1 MRRVA
6 VVGTIRGMT
15 TAPPPAPAEP
25 TTRQL
30 AALAVPAVAVGVGCA
45 LILIGLSVLANKLQR
60 LLWTT
65 LPDWA
70 GVTADSRWWT
80 FGMLTAVG
88 VVVGLIVWK
97 MPGHAGPDPA
107 TTGLVAKP
115 LAPSVLPSL
124 ALVVVIGLAGG
135 VSLGP
140 ENPIIAINTALTVW
154 IVGRLWKQVPV
165 EVAVMLAASATI
177 GALFG
182 TPVAAALVFTEMAA
196 MHSGG
201 QLWNKLFAPL
211 VAAGAG
217 ALTMI
222 ALARPMLS
230 VEVPGYDNPA
240 LVDLVS
246 GSVIAILAALLCL
259 AAVYAFPVVHSAF
272 HRLPN
277 PLIAITA
284 GGALLGI
291 LGAIGGDLTL
301 FKGLDEM
308 KELTAVADGKTTGQL
323 ILITVVKLL
332 ALVIAA
338 SCGFRGGRIFPAVFI
353 GVGVGLVAHSAISGI
368 PLAVAIACGV
378 LGAVLVV
385 ARDGWIALFMGAT
398 VVADVRILPLLCIVI
413 LPLWLLVAKRPQM
426 IIPATALGPKATA

>member
-1 MRRVA
+1 MLNSA
-6 VVGTIRGMT
+6 
-15 TAPPPAPAEP
+15 TAESERTP

-30 AALAVPAVAVGVGCA
+30 AMLAVPAVAVGVGCA
-45 LILIGLSVLANKLQR
+45 LMLTGLSVLAGKLQK
-60 LLWTT
+60 LLWTS

-80 FGMLTAVG
+80 FGMLT
-88 VVVGLIVWK
+88 VVGLVVGLVVWK

-124 ALVVVIGLAGG
+124 ALVVVVGLAGG

-154 IVGRLWKQVPV
+154 IVGRLWKQVPT
-165 EVAVMLAASATI
+165 EVAVMLAAAATI

-196 MHSGG
+196 MHTGG

-222 ALARPMLS
+222 VLARPMLA

-246 GSVIAILAALLCL
+246 GTVIAVAAALLCL
-259 AAVYAFPVVHSAF
+259 AAVYAFPVLHSFF

-277 PLIAITA
+277 PLISITA
-284 GGALLGI
+284 GGVLLGV
-291 LGAIGGDLTL
+291 LGAIGGPLTL

-308 KELTAVADGKTTGQL
+308 KELTAVADDKSTAQL
-323 ILITVVKLL
+323 VVITVVKLL
-332 ALVIAA
+332 ALLVAA
-338 SCGFRGGRIFPAVFI
+338 TCGFRGGRIFPAVFI
-353 GVGVGLVAHSAISGI
+353 GVAVGLVAHSAVPGI
-368 PLAVAIACGV
+368 PLVVAIATGV
-378 LGAVLVV
+378 LGATIVV
-385 ARDGWIALFMGAT
+385 ARDGWIALFMGA
-398 VVADVRILPLLCIVI
+398 VVVSDVRILPVLCIVI
-413 LPLWLLVAKRPQM
+413 LPLWLLVANRPEM
-426 IIPATALGPKATA
+426 LIPSGPPLQSPQSDRNQEVTS